1 MAALLLVMV
10 YIVSGQAGK
19 MTAGLSVKAGKEQPV
34 VVLDAGHGGSDPG
47 KIGVDGSLEK
57 DINLKVVEKLKKYLE
72 ASDVRVVLTRDSDN
86 GLYTEKDSKKKMADM
101 NRRCEIINETNP
113 ALTVSIHQNSYHQE
127 EISGGQVF
135 YYKGSDK
142 GKKLA
147 EILQKLSIIHIFP
160 VGKLLGQFA
169 LPAIISMLVN
179 AVYNIVDQIFIGQG
193 IGYLGNAATTIAFP
207 IVTIILAMSTLLG
220 AGGSAYAAI
229 KLGEKRE
236 EEAERT
242 LGTLFLLT
250 LMASAVIMIVGFL
263 FMDPM
268 LKLFGATENTMDYAR
283 QYTSIILLG
292 TPFNIMA
299 VVLSNM
305 SRTDGS
311 PALSMYAPVSYTHL
325 VSARGKCLSCLT
337 AIRGGTGI
345 FTVNHVGSDSK
356 DGSSRNASAV
366 GVVSFYVTHEG
377 VD

>member
-1 MAALLLVMV
+1 MKKLKIEPFMAALLLVMV

-147 EILQKLSIIHIFP
+147 EILQKRFDFVLGAKNRRLAKANDNYF
-160 VGKLLGQFA
+160 LL
-169 LPAIISMLVN
+169 LHVK
-179 AVYNIVDQIFIGQG
+179 
-193 IGYLGNAATTIAFP
+193 TP
-207 IVTIILAMSTLLG
+207 IV
-220 AGGSAYAAI
+220 
-229 KLGEKRE
+229 
-236 EEAERT
+236 
-242 LGTLFLLT
+242 
-250 LMASAVIMIVGFL
+250 IVECGFL
-263 FMDPM
+263 SNWNEAAM
-268 LKLFGATENTMDYAR
+268 LNSEEYQDRLAWTIHMG
-283 QYTSIILLG
+283 
-292 TPFNIMA
+292 IMEY
-299 VVLSNM
+299 LNQ
-305 SRTDGS
+305 R
-311 PALSMYAPVSYTHL
+311 
-325 VSARGKCLSCLT
+325 
-337 AIRGGTGI
+337 
-345 FTVNHVGSDSK
+345 
-356 DGSSRNASAV
+356 
-366 GVVSFYVTHEG
+366 
-377 VD
+377 